1 MKVRKGD
8 DLIDDSS
15 SILFRCVVDV
25 ERRQV
30 DEEYL
35 PFEEN
40 SLEAV
45 VSSLSLN
52 WVNDL
57 PGKQSDPYPK

>member
-1 MKVRKGD
+1 
-8 DLIDDSS
+8 
-15 SILFRCVVDV
+15 VDV

-57 PGKQSDPYPK
+57 PGKKLDLH